1 MQNILTDLS
10 ESALITAIRANM
22 LDFFRYLVRKNPGD
36 CIEDKNFIRWHTR
49 IPFPWY
55 NGIAF
60 STPLDAKNE
69 ETIAA
74 SIEYFNNKKVNHFT
88 CWFAPELN
96 AKDWEPVLKKYGF
109 IFSNDVPGM
118 AIDLAQLD
126 TSRQTLR
133 RLETHIVED
142 EAALR
147 SWTNIFIPAYG
158 LPASWES
165 PLFEM
170 MLTFGFDLPTRN
182 YLAYLDGK
190 PVATSSMVIG
200 GGVAGIYNVATLPEA
215 RSQGIGAILTA
226 APLAEAKQMGY
237 RAGILQSSDMGFKVY
252 QKLGFKHL
260 CQIEYFQHGE

>member
-1 MQNILTDLS
+1 
-10 ESALITAIRANM
+10 
-22 LDFFRYLVRKNPGD
+22 
-36 CIEDKNFIRWHTR
+36 
-49 IPFPWY
+49 
-55 NGIAF
+55 
-60 STPLDAKNE
+60 
-69 ETIAA
+69 
-74 SIEYFNNKKVNHFT
+74 
-88 CWFAPELN
+88 
-96 AKDWEPVLKKYGF
+96 
-109 IFSNDVPGM
+109 
-118 AIDLAQLD
+118 
-126 TSRQTLR
+126 
-133 RLETHIVED
+133 
-142 EAALR
+142 
-147 SWTNIFIPAYG
+147 
-158 LPASWES
+158 
-165 PLFEM
+165 M